1 MLMVVSIIML
11 VFLNVIGSKND
22 PLFIDKLVICLALMI
37 LEIFFEYVMF
47 DHFYNK

>member
-1 MLMVVSIIML
+1 MLMFVSIIML

-22 PLFIDKLVICLALMI
+22 TLFTDKLIICLALMI
-37 LEIFFEYVMF
+37 LEIFFEYVIF